1 MDYQTAYEGQAST
14 AVNSDPTDQVPGFS
28 ARFIQLLDTA
38 EFPKKGRYSVGA
50 EQFDVS
56 VNTFRSWCLRDK
68 PPRKYGVLHYVVEQL
83 LSKLPE
89 SYSPSG
95 VVGWLYAGDAV
106 PNPFQDQHTDYVL
119 LGELYMLVQRL
130 ADDKGID
137 LEQIPRESRQL
148 LINRA
153 MAYIEKKNG
162 DNRIDINDKALQLT
176 PLVESMLE
184 LAQHELL

>member
-1 MDYQTAYEGQAST
+1 MDYQTAYEGQSST
-14 AVNSDPTDQVPGFS
+14 LVNNDPTDEVPGFS
-28 ARFIQLLDTA
+28 VRFTQLLDIA

-50 EQFDVS
+50 EQFKVS

-83 LSKLPE
+83 LSKLAE

-106 PNPFQDQHTDYVL
+106 PNPFQDQDTDYVL

-130 ADDKGID
+130 ADEKGID
-137 LEQIPRESRQL
+137 LKQIPRESRQQ

-162 DNRIDINDKALQLT
+162 DKQIDINDNTLQLE

-184 LAQHELL
+184 LAQHSLL